1 MAKRSKNGP
10 VGPIL
15 YNLIMVL
22 IFFIIYFILRKQFGS
37 NKPDNNTT
45 PSLLD
50 IVNLAVT
57 LQTAVG
63 VPMVY
68 PITPLA
74 KSITIIQQFLLIF
87 GNLFILHFMNQ
98 V

>member
-1 MAKRSKNGP
+1 MKRSKNGP
-10 VGPIL
+10 VGPII
-15 YNLIMVL
+15 YNLLMVL
-22 IFFIIYFILRKQFGS
+22 LFFIIYLLMRKQFGV
-37 NKPDNNTT
+37 NKTENNDTVPT
-45 PSLLD
+45 VLD

-63 VPMVY
+63 VPMIY
-68 PITPLA
+68 PITTLA
-74 KSITIIQQFLLIF
+74 KTITILQQFLLIF